1 MGGLLQK
8 ETVLVTGA
16 SGQLGQSLQYV
27 LQQQLAHQ
35 KTSVVLDSTPIHEQ
49 MATFPAGHDY
59 VFLDRNQLDLS
70 PRESLSQD
78 IDRLIEEHRPKAFI
92 HAAAYTQVDAAELD
106 EQAAFHLNETATDLL
121 AKACA
126 ARNILFIYLSTDFV
140 FGGKNIHQKPFL
152 PLDPI
157 APEGVY
163 ARSKAAGEKAVQGA
177 AGPHY
182 IVRTSWVFSP
192 FGHNF
197 VKTMLRLAQER
208 LSFLSEQNQQTSDRN
223 PPTISVVADQFGC
236 PTSALDL
243 ARALILLIATKAS
256 PYGIHHYSNTGTA
269 HWAQL
274 AGAIFEQRNLP
285 ITVKPISTEDFA
297 APAPRPHF
305 SVLENTLDP
314 KARHWKEALAEALSI
329 LKTA

>member
-1 MGGLLQK
+1 MGEMLQK
-8 ETVLVTGA
+8 DMILVTGA

-27 LQQQLAHQ
+27 LQHQLTNLKA
-35 KTSVVLDSTPIHEQ
+35 SDALDSTSTHEQ
-49 MATFPAGHDY
+49 MAAFAAAHEFI
-59 VFLDRNQLDLS
+59 FLDRDHLDLS
-70 PRESLSQD
+70 PRETLSQD
-78 IDRLIEEHRPKAFI
+78 IEGLIDEHRPKAFI
-92 HAAAYTQVDAAELD
+92 HAAAYTQVDAAESD

-126 ARNILFIYLSTDFV
+126 QRNILFIYLSTDFV
-140 FGGKNIHQKPFL
+140 FGGKNPHQKPFT
-152 PLDPI
+152 PADPI

-163 ARSKAAGEKAVQGA
+163 ARSKAAGEKAVQSA

-182 IVRTSWVFSP
+182 IVRTSWLFSP

-197 VKTMLRLAQER
+197 VKTMLRLAQQR
-208 LSFLSEQNQQTSDRN
+208 SDRK
-223 PPTISVVADQFGC
+223 PPSISVVADQFGC

-243 ARALILLIATKAS
+243 ARALILLIATKAP
-256 PYGIHHYSNTGTA
+256 PYGIHHYSNAGPA

-297 APAPRPHF
+297 APAPRPHY

-314 KARHWKEALAEALSI
+314 KARPWKEALAEVLSI

>member
-1 MGGLLQK
+1 MGELLQK
-8 ETVLVTGA
+8 DRILVTGA

-27 LQQQLAHQ
+27 LQHQLAHL
-35 KTSVVLDSTPIHEQ
+35 KASDVLDSTSTHEQ
-49 MATFPAGHDY
+49 MAAFAAAHEFI
-59 VFLDRNQLDLS
+59 FLDRDHLDLS
-70 PRESLSQD
+70 PRETLSQD
-78 IDRLIEEHRPKAFI
+78 IEGLIEEYRPKAFI
-92 HAAAYTQVDAAELD
+92 HAAAYTQVDAAESD
-106 EQAAFHLNETATDLL
+106 EKAAFHLNETATDLL

-126 ARNILFIYLSTDFV
+126 QRNILFIYLSTDFV
-140 FGGKNIHQKPFL
+140 FGGKNPHQKPFT
-152 PLDPI
+152 PADPI
-157 APEGVY
+157 APECVY

-182 IVRTSWVFSP
+182 IVRTSWLFSP

-197 VKTMLRLAQER
+197 VKTMLRLAQQR
-208 LSFLSEQNQQTSDRN
+208 SDRK
-223 PPTISVVADQFGC
+223 PLSISVVADQFGC

-243 ARALILLIATKAS
+243 ARCLIQLIALKAQ
-256 PYGIHHYSNTGTA
+256 PYGIHHYSNAGPA

-274 AGAIFEQRNLP
+274 AGAVFEQRNLP

-297 APAPRPHF
+297 APAPRPYY

-314 KARHWKEALAEALSI
+314 KARPWKEALAEVLSI

>member
-1 MGGLLQK
+1 MGGVLQK

-35 KTSVVLDSTPIHEQ
+35 KTSVFLDSTPIHEQ

-78 IDRLIEEHRPKAFI
+78 IDRLIEEHRPKAFL
-92 HAAAYTQVDAAELD
+92 HAAAYTQVDAAESD
-106 EQAAFHLNETATDLL
+106 EKAAFHLNETATDLL

-126 ARNILFIYLSTDFV
+126 QRNILFIYLSTDFV
-140 FGGKNIHQKPFL
+140 FGGKNPHQKPFT
-152 PLDPI
+152 PADPI

-197 VKTMLRLAQER
+197 VKTMLRLAQQR
-208 LSFLSEQNQQTSDRN
+208 SDRK
-223 PPTISVVADQFGC
+223 PPSISVVADQFGC

-274 AGAIFEQRNLP
+274 AGAILEQRNLP

-297 APAPRPHF
+297 APAPRPHY

-314 KARHWKEALAEALSI
+314 KARPWKEALAEVLSI